1 MRRRSSMSTLV
12 TETRTT
18 THREGA
24 FGHARALSCR
34 ECGHEVELGPHYACP
49 ECFGPLEVAYDFQA
63 VTRAE
68 IEAGPANIWRY
79 RALLPVP
86 RDITGSPNPEPGY
99 TRLLR
104 ADNLAREVGIER
116 LWVKDDSTNPTNSFK
131 DRVVACAL
139 SAARELGAK
148 VFACPSTGN
157 LANAVAAAGARAGIK
172 TVVFIPAN
180 LEQPKQV
187 NSAVFTDSLVAV
199 DGN

>member
-1 MRRRSSMSTLV
+1 ATGKMRRRSSVSAVVAEVAESRPTTL
-12 TETRTT
+12 
-18 THREGA
+18 REGA

-49 ECFGPLEVAYDFQA
+49 QCFGPLEVAYDFPA

-68 IEAGPANIWRY
+68 IESGPRNIWPY
-79 RALLPVP
+79 RRLLPVP
-86 RDITGSPNPEPGY
+86 DDITESPNTEPGF

-104 ADNLAREVGIER
+104 ADHLARELGLTS

-148 VFACPSTGN
+148 
-157 LANAVAAAGARAGIK
+157 
-172 TVVFIPAN
+172 
-180 LEQPKQV
+180 
-187 NSAVFTDSLVAV
+187 
-199 DGN
+199 